1 MPTGHSYD
9 LTWTHGVAKPDSY
22 ATWGDWIRTITYDAL
37 HHCET
42 TANTPRQTIRRNPRT
57 GYASLS
63 NEDALRSITHFEV
76 RGACYRYVHGSLEE
90 HCLLGLV
97 DWRTVLRQVEGRV
110 TAKLE
115 DRGYTVTY
123 D

>member
-9 LTWTHGVAKPDSY
+9 LTWTHGIVKPESY
-22 ATWGDWIRTITYDAL
+22 ASWGDWIRTVTYDAL
-37 HHCET
+37 HACEER
-42 TANTPRQTIRRNPRT
+42 ANTPRQTIHRNPRT

-63 NEDALRSITHFEV
+63 DEDALRSITRAEV
-76 RGACYRYVHGSLEE
+76 RSACYRYVHGSLEE
-90 HCLLGLV
+90 YCMLGLV
-97 DWRTVLRQVEGRV
+97 DWRTVMRQVEGRV
-110 TAKLE
+110 TAKLQ